1 MPGGSWDP
9 PRSRRLWRA
18 AIALV
23 IAGTVIAPAIPAAA
37 APPSVA
43 AARPAAQGL
52 PAHSGS
58 GRRIVY
64 SRSQQRVWAVDASGR
79 VVNTHRVSGRLH
91 EPSAGTYRVYSRS
104 RSTYSIDNPAVTWNY
119 MVRFAKG
126 PDGGNIGFHEIPTKR
141 GQPLQST
148 AQLGQP
154 LSAGC
159 VRQAHADAVFV
170 WNWAGIGTKVVV
182 L

>member
-9 PRSRRLWRA
+9 PRSRLVRF
-18 AIALV
+18 AIAL
-23 IAGTVIAPAIPAAA
+23 A
-37 APPSVA
+37 VA
-43 AARPAAQGL
+43 AFAVVPALPASASASQAVMANGV

-64 SRSQQRVWAVDASGR
+64 DRGQQRVWAIDAQGR

-91 EPSAGTYRVYSRS
+91 EPAAGTYRVYSRS
-104 RSTYSIDNPAVTWNY
+104 KSTYSIDNPAVTWNY

-126 PDGGNIGFHEIPTKR
+126 PGGGNIGFHEIPTKR
-141 GQPLQST
+141 GRPLQST

-154 LSAGC
+154 LSSGC
-159 VRQAHADAVFV
+159 VRQSHADALWV
-170 WNWAGIGTKVVV
+170 WNWAGVGTKVVV

>member
-1 MPGGSWDP
+1 MASG
-9 PRSRRLWRA
+9 
-18 AIALV
+18 V
-23 IAGTVIAPAIPAAA
+23 
-37 APPSVA
+37 
-43 AARPAAQGL
+43 

-64 SRSQQRVWAVDASGR
+64 DRAQQRVWAVDAKGR
-79 VVNTHRVSGRLH
+79 VVKTHRVSGRTRS
-91 EPSAGTYRVYSRS
+91 PAGGTYQVYSRS
-104 RSTYSIDNPAVTWNY
+104 LSTYSIDNPAVTWHY

-126 PDGGNIGFHEIPTKR
+126 PGGGNIGFHEIPTKR
-141 GQPLQST
+141 GRPLQSA

-159 VRQAHADAVFV
+159 VRQSHADALWI
-170 WNWAGIGTKVVV
+170 WNWAGVGTKVVV

>member
-9 PRSRRLWRA
+9 PRSRRLRRV
-18 AIALV
+18 AIGLA
-23 IAGTVIAPAIPAAA
+23 
-37 APPSVA
+37 VA
-43 AARPAAQGL
+43 AAVVVPPMQAGAALASKAQAVMATGV

-64 SRSQQRVWAVDASGR
+64 DRAQQRVWAIDAHGQI
-79 VVNTHRVSGRLH
+79 VNTHRVSGRLH
-91 EPSAGTYRVYSRS
+91 SPAAGTYHVYSRS
-104 RSTYSIDNPAVTWNY
+104 RSTYSIDNPAVIWNY

-126 PDGGNIGFHEIPTKR
+126 PGGGNIGFHEIPTKR
-141 GQPLQST
+141 GRPLQST

-159 VRQAHADAVFV
+159 VRQSHADALWI
-170 WNWAGIGTKVVV
+170 WNWAGVGTKVVV

>member
-1 MPGGSWDP
+1 MSGGSWDP

-18 AIALV
+18 AVGLA
-23 IAGTVIAPAIPAAA
+23 AAAAAIVPTMPAAA
-37 APPSVA
+37 AAAPSKAPAVTA
-43 AARPAAQGL
+43 TGVPAR
-52 PAHSGS
+52 SGS

-64 SRSQQRVWAVDASGR
+64 HRAQQQVWVIDAKGR

-91 EPSAGTYRVYSRS
+91 EPAAGTYRVFSRS
-104 RSTYSIDNPAVTWNY
+104 RATYASDNPTVTWNY

-126 PDGGNIGFHEIPTKR
+126 PRGGNIGFHEIPTQHGR
-141 GQPLQST
+141 PVQST

-159 VRQAHADAVFV
+159 VRQSHADALWI
-170 WNWAGIGTKVVV
+170 WNWAGVGTKVVV
-182 L
+182 